1 MYKPY
6 IKEVIKMTFE
16 ENIREFVKTIPNK
29 LEHIDSEETTKI
41 ALITPF
47 LRELGYDTADPSV
60 VKAEYTADVGTKQ
73 GEKVDFAILDDGEP
87 VVFIECKPVNKELSK
102 DNISQLFR
110 YFSIT
115 NVQIGIL
122 TNGLDYLF
130 YTTGE
135 DNRMD
140 DKPFL
145 EINMLDLS
153 KKDISELEK
162 FTKDNFSVDNAVSR
176 ADDLKYR
183 NLIKK
188 TLIREFEEPS
198 DEFIRVIGKQVYDGV
213 LTQNVKDKFGQIIV
227 SVNTEFI
234 NERVQKRLS
243 DAVESNDI
251 KVEKENEEEKQ
262 AIEESKSNDGTITT
276 DDELEGFYIVKSIAS
291 ENDNADYIAMRDQ
304 KKYCNILFDDNK
316 YYPIIRFYFN
326 NPKRLKIELYDKVKR
341 RENGGKVG
349 DKINI
354 NNVSDIYQYKDRI
367 NKLIDKYI
375 DEKNK
380 D

>member
-122 TNGLDYLF
+122 TNGVDYLF

-140 DKPFL
+140 DKPFM
-145 EINMLDLS
+145 EINLLNLT

-162 FTKDNFSVDNAVSR
+162 FAKDNFSVDNAVSR

-188 TLIREFEEPS
+188 TLIKEFEEPS
-198 DEFIRVIGKQVYDGV
+198 DEFIKVIGKQVYDGI
-213 LTQNVKDKFGQIIV
+213 LTQNVKDRFGKIIV

-234 NERVQKRLS
+234 NERVQKRLA

-251 KVEKENEEEKQ
+251 KVEKETEEEQQ
-262 AIEESKSNDGTITT
+262 AIEESKSDDGIVTT
-276 DDELEGFYIVKSIAS
+276 DEELEGFYIVKSIAS
-291 ENDNADYIAMRDQ
+291 ENDNADYVAMRDQ

-316 YYPIIRFYFN
+316 YYPIVRFYFN
-326 NPKRLKIELYDKVKR
+326 NPKRLKIELYEKVTR

-354 NNVSDIYQYKDRI
+354 ENVSDIYQYKDRI
-367 NKLIDKYI
+367 SNLIEKYI

>member
-1 MYKPY
+1 MAFEDE
-6 IKEVIKMTFE
+6 IK
-16 ENIREFVKTIPNK
+16 EFVKTIPDK

-47 LRELGYDTADPSV
+47 LRLWGYDTADPTV

-73 GEKVDFAILDDGEP
+73 GEKVDFAILEDGEP

-145 EINMLDLS
+145 EVNMLDLS
-153 KKDISELEK
+153 KKDIAELKK
-162 FTKDNFSVDNAVSR
+162 FVKDEFSIDDALSR

-188 TLIREFEEPS
+188 TLIQEFENPS
-198 DEFIRVIGKQVYDGV
+198 DEFIKVIGKQVYDGV
-213 LTQNVKDKFGQIIV
+213 LTQNIKDKFGKIIT

-234 NERVQKRLS
+234 NEKVQKRLS
-243 DAVESNDI
+243 DAVESNDNQTKKEESSI
-251 KVEKENEEEKQ
+251 DEDNGIVTTDVEKE
-262 AIEESKSNDGTITT
+262 G
-276 DDELEGFYIVKSIAS
+276 LYIIKSIAS
-291 ENDNADYIAMRDQ
+291 ENQHEDLVVMRDQ
-304 KKYCNILFDDNK
+304 KKYCSILFEDNRN
-316 YYPIIRFYFN
+316 YPIARLHFN
-326 NPKRLKIELYDKVKR
+326 NPNNLKIELFDKVTKKA
-341 RENGGKVG
+341 NGGKIG
-349 DKINI
+349 DKIKI
-354 NNVSDIYQYKDRI
+354 ENVSDIYQYKDRV

-375 DEKNK
+375 AEKE
-380 D
+380 

>member
-16 ENIREFVKTIPNK
+16 ENVKEFVKTIPNK

-122 TNGLDYLF
+122 TNGVDYLF

-140 DKPFL
+140 DKPFM
-145 EINMLDLS
+145 EINLLNLT

-162 FTKDNFSVDNAVSR
+162 FAKDNFSVDNAVSR

-188 TLIREFEEPS
+188 TLIKEFEEPS

-213 LTQNVKDKFGQIIV
+213 LTQNVKEKFGQIIV

-234 NERVQKRLS
+234 NERVQKRLA

-251 KVEKENEEEKQ
+251 KVEKETEEEQQ
-262 AIEESKSNDGTITT
+262 AIEESKSDNGIITT
-276 DDELEGFYIVKSIAS
+276 DEELEGFYIVKSIAS
-291 ENDNADYIAMRDQ
+291 ENDNADYVAMRDQ

-316 YYPIIRFYFN
+316 YYPIVRFYFN
-326 NPKRLKIELYDKVKR
+326 NPKRLKIELYDKVTR

-354 NNVSDIYQYKDRI
+354 ENVSDIYQYKDRI
-367 NKLIDKYI
+367 SNLIEKYI

>member
-122 TNGLDYLF
+122 TNGVDYLF

-140 DKPFL
+140 DKPFM
-145 EINMLDLS
+145 EINLLNLT

-162 FTKDNFSVDNAVSR
+162 FAKDNFSVDNAVSR

-188 TLIREFEEPS
+188 TLIKEFEEPS

-213 LTQNVKDKFGQIIV
+213 LTQNVKDRFGQIIV

-234 NERVQKRLS
+234 NERVQKRLA

-251 KVEKENEEEKQ
+251 KVEKETEEEQQ
-262 AIEESKSNDGTITT
+262 AIEESKSDDGIITT
-276 DDELEGFYIVKSIAS
+276 DEELEGFYIVKSIAS
-291 ENDNADYIAMRDQ
+291 ENDNADYVAMRDQ

-316 YYPIIRFYFN
+316 YYPIVRFYFN
-326 NPKRLKIELYDKVKR
+326 NPKRLKIELYDKVTR

-354 NNVSDIYQYKDRI
+354 ENVSDIYQYKDRI
-367 NKLIDKYI
+367 SNLIEKYI

>member
-102 DNISQLFR
+102 ENISQLFR

-122 TNGLDYLF
+122 TNGVDYLF
-130 YTTGE
+130 YTTGD

-140 DKPFL
+140 DKPFM
-145 EINMLDLS
+145 EINLLNLT

-162 FTKDNFSVDNAVSR
+162 FAKDNFSVDNAVSR

-188 TLIREFEEPS
+188 TLIKEFEDPS
-198 DEFIRVIGKQVYDGV
+198 DEFIKVIGKQVYDGI
-213 LTQNVKDKFGQIIV
+213 LTQNVKDKFGKIIV

-234 NERVQKRLS
+234 NEKVQKRLS
-243 DAVESNDI
+243 DAVENNDI
-251 KVEKENEEEKQ
+251 KVEKETEEEQQ
-262 AIEESKSNDGTITT
+262 AIEENQSDNGIITT
-276 DDELEGFYIVKSIAS
+276 NEEKEGFYIVKSIAS
-291 ENDNADYIAMRDQ
+291 ENNNEQYIAMRDQ
-304 KKYCNILFDDNK
+304 KMYCNILFDDNK

-326 NPKRLKIELYDKVKR
+326 NPNRLKIELFDEITV
-341 RENGGKVG
+341 RENGGKIG

-354 NNVSDIYQYKDRI
+354 EKVSDIYQFKDRI
-367 NKLIDKYI
+367 NKLIDNYI
-375 DEKNK
+375 DEKMK

>member
-16 ENIREFVKTIPNK
+16 ENIKEFVKTIPDK

-87 VVFIECKPVNKELSK
+87 VVFIECKPVMKELNK

-122 TNGLDYLF
+122 TNGVDYLF
-130 YTTGE
+130 YTTGD

-140 DKPFL
+140 DKPFM
-145 EINMLDLS
+145 EINLLNLT

-162 FTKDNFSVDNAVSR
+162 FAKDNFSVDNAVSR

-188 TLIREFEEPS
+188 TLIKEFEEPS
-198 DEFIRVIGKQVYDGV
+198 DEFIKVIGKQVYDGV
-213 LTQNVKDKFGQIIV
+213 LTQNVKDKFGKIIV
-227 SVNTEFI
+227 AVNTEFI
-234 NERVQKRLS
+234 NEKVQKRLA
-243 DAVESNDI
+243 DAVENNDI
-251 KVEKENEEEKQ
+251 KVEKENEEEQQ
-262 AIEESKSNDGTITT
+262 AIEENKSDNGIVTT
-276 DDELEGFYIVKSIAS
+276 DEELEGFYIVKSIAS
-291 ENDNADYIAMRDQ
+291 ENDNADYVAIRDQ

-316 YYPIIRFYFN
+316 YYPIVRFYFN
-326 NPKRLKIELYDKVKR
+326 NPKRMKIELYDKVTR

-354 NNVSDIYQYKDRI
+354 ENVSDIYQYKDRI
-367 NKLIDKYI
+367 SKLIDKYLE
-375 DEKNK
+375 EKE
-380 D
+380 